1 MKSDLTGITLVLDR
15 SGSME
20 EIRTDAE
27 GGVNT
32 FKKVGRMRTQRRH
45 GAGGQQ
51 RVHRGRTEGNGMSI
65 NRVFL
70 NWTRP
75 ALPAAVDWLIERFSA
90 AGQLDLG
97 GVVLALPGGRAG
109 RRLLEILVA
118 EAERRQLLLCPPRM
132 VTAGKLPE
140 LLYPAQRPFADALV
154 QQLAWVA
161 AIRQTDPGSQN
172 WSFQSFPPETTCRR
186 GWHWAK
192 CWAVCTANSRPTR
205 WTSPRLPSVV
215 ADWKAFA
222 KPRAGRHSLRSR
234 NTTSANST
242 DWACGTCRGAVGGN

>member
-1 MKSDLTGITLVLDR
+1 
-15 SGSME
+15 
-20 EIRTDAE
+20 
-27 GGVNT
+27 
-32 FKKVGRMRTQRRH
+32 
-45 GAGGQQ
+45 
-51 RVHRGRTEGNGMSI
+51 MSI

-161 AIRQTDPGSQN
+161 AIRQTDPHSTELVVPVVPARDDLPAWLALGEMLGRLHGELAADALDFSKVAECGCRLEGFREAARWQALAAIQKHYLGQLDGLGL
-172 WSFQSFPPETTCRR
+172 WDLQTARLVAIDRRECRTEGQSC
-186 GWHWAK
+186 
-192 CWAVCTANSRPTR
+192 
-205 WTSPRLPSVV
+205 
-215 ADWKAFA
+215 
-222 KPRAGRHSLRSR
+222 
-234 NTTSANST
+234 
-242 DWACGTCRGAVGGN
+242 